1 MSWFD
6 PTKAP
11 WAGGLGFTEQLPDR
25 TVSGND
31 KSVADKCCEVDP
43 PKKRL
48 QLNLR
53 VADTTLGSMIIEC
66 VNYVISLPPS

>member
-1 MSWFD
+1 MSRFD

-31 KSVADKCCEVDP
+31 RSVADKCCEVDP
-43 PKKRL
+43 KNGFSL
-48 QLNLR
+48 
-53 VADTTLGSMIIEC
+53 IC
-66 VNYVISLPPS
+66 VLPMRHSDR

>member
-25 TVSGND
+25 TVSGNEANVV
-31 KSVADKCCEVDP
+31 KQWGGNSEG
-43 PKKRL
+43 KR
-48 QLNLR
+48 QDCGKDER
-53 VADTTLGSMIIEC
+53 RTS
-66 VNYVISLPPS
+66 SH

>member
-43 PKKRL
+43 K
-48 QLNLR
+48 N
-53 VADTTLGSMIIEC
+53 GFS
-66 VNYVISLPPS
+66 